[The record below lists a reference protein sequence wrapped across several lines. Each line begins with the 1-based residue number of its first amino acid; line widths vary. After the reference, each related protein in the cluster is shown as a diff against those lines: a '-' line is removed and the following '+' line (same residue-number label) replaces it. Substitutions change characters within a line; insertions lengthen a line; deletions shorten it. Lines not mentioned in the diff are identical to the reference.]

1 MTQAV
6 RRRTII
12 LAPRHSFELGV
23 PLSGERYAVGGM
35 RSYLGAKAYLASEG
49 RWDA

>member
-6 RRRTII
+6 WRRATI

-23 PLSGERYAVGGM
+23 PLSGECYVVGGM
-35 RSYLGAKAYLASEG
+35 RSYLRARAYLASEG
-49 RWDA
+49 RWGA